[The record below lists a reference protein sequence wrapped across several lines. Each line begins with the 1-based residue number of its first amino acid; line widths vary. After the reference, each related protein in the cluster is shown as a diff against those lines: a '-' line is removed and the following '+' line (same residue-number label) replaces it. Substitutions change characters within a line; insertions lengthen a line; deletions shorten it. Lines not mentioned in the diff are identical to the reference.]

1 MGMTVSSV
9 AIVTEGNEKGE
20 LWRLWKDFHK
30 RLYAKFLI
38 MRSAAQVWPLEPVAS
53 AIGESGRCA

>member
-1 MGMTVSSV
+1 M
-9 AIVTEGNEKGE
+9 
-20 LWRLWKDFHK
+20 